1 MPSRLRPAFI
11 GDVIDQPLKQQK
23 KKFVQEKY
31 LFFFSEFSFFFDEWI
46 KVPVRVFTLE
56 KEEQHEFLVI
66 RH

>member
-31 LFFFSEFSFFFDEWI
+31 LFFFLRIFFLF
-46 KVPVRVFTLE
+46 
-56 KEEQHEFLVI
+56 
-66 RH
+66 